1 MKICKLKLKNLNSFR
16 QEVDLDFESSPLDDA
31 SLVAITGPTGAGK
44 TTLLD
49 AICVA
54 LYDKTPRLS
63 GTGSQ
68 NPNYLISHGEK
79 EGFSEVHFIA
89 NNTRYIATWSAKQ
102 GSPRKGQLR
111 YADGDKLISDKLSSR
126 GKSLGSNQNTISE
139 EVMAIL
145 GLDFDA
151 FRRSV
156 MLAQGEFAAFLKAK
170 QEDRRQILEATA
182 GIGIYEILKDTLN
195 KKISEVEAANVNVL
209 AKLDK
214 IPEASQEQ
222 FTGAKT
228 EFGRLQ
234 KEADALEGE
243 SRRVQSEKQRE
254 VERKG
259 DFERLQVS
267 EDRQDEL
274 SNRQPEI
281 DALQSERESAERAK
295 DLRSEKREYDAAK
308 SDFENAENALDTA
321 TTEKTKAEKQ
331 VETDQADFDEKEAV
345 YQTASVEWDRKATV
359 YTEAKTD
366 VERAEE
372 RFAEADKRN
381 PNLADLE
388 SQIDLLKDELADKQ
402 TEQTQL
408 QKQVTEVQTFLDE
421 NPLPTD
427 RQHRRDQ
434 TNILSTRLDS
444 QQKQLETALTNEAEH
459 YEKVASLKREIEKLS
474 KTHAKRLSKK
484 TAAEATLGTATAKLN
499 NLLATGTREEWTD
512 QKQQASLAQ
521 PIAQRYEEGTEDL
534 EDISERRNEVND
546 TVPTLTAE
554 FAQIEEELWEQT
566 EVCRYT
572 TEAVER
578 CEDTLRFAMLTEP
591 INQLRHHLHKGEP
604 CLVCGATE
612 HPFAGVMEPESEGLL
627 QDAETALNDAKSE
640 AQTAETNRQDLK
652 RKQMQAEQGKRNTF
666 NQIREFA
673 AAIEVLRDEIESI
686 FKEWQEIYPDADVS
700 SDWVTEQIEKADTA
714 IAALAEAEQV
724 QTAASHAYELV
735 SQQLEN
741 CQNDM
746 KREEKSLNEIKEQLA
761 SASNAVAD
769 LQADIASTEKRLW
782 EFLPETFH
790 GVAPDVAVDQFSK
803 KIEAVATRE
812 DELSSGAAKLDLL

>member
-126 GKSLGSNQNTISE
+126 GKSFGSNQNTISE

-222 FTGAKT
+222 LVGAKT

-321 TTEKTKAEKQ
+321 TTEKTEVEKQ

-366 VERAEE
+366 VKQAKGRL
-372 RFAEADKRN
+372 AEADRRVPRLTELDN
-381 PNLADLE
+381 
-388 SQIDLLKDELADKQ
+388 QIEVLVNQLTNKA

-408 QKQVTEVQTFLDE
+408 QEQIDKAQTFLDE
-421 NPLPTD
+421 NPLPAD
-427 RQHRRDQ
+427 RQHRLNRA
-434 TNILSTRLDS
+434 TSLLTELSSQEKQFKEKSENHAAQEKRRL
-444 QQKQLETALTNEAEH
+444 
-459 YEKVASLKREIEKLS
+459 SLKREIKKLS
-474 KTHAKRLSKK
+474 KTSQKRLSEH
-484 TAAEATLGTATAKLN
+484 TAAATAWEKADTELN
-499 NLLATGTREEWTD
+499 KLLAAGTWEEWTD
-512 QKQQASLAQ
+512 RKQLASQTQ
-521 PIAQRYEEGTEDL
+521 PILQGYEDILNELEDL
-534 EDISERRNEVND
+534 ENMTERITDTISTQNTELV
-546 TVPTLTAE
+546 
-554 FAQIEEELWEQT
+554 QIKKEMRKQT
-566 EVCRYT
+566 EVCRCAA
-572 TEAVER
+572 EAVEH
-578 CEDTLRFAMLTEP
+578 CEAALRSALLANP
-591 INQLRHHLHKGEP
+591 INQLRQHLHTGEP

-612 HPFAGVMEPESEGLL
+612 HPSAGCCG
-627 QDAETALNDAKSE
+627 N
-640 AQTAETNRQDLK
+640 
-652 RKQMQAEQGKRNTF
+652 
-666 NQIREFA
+666 
-673 AAIEVLRDEIESI
+673 
-686 FKEWQEIYPDADVS
+686 
-700 SDWVTEQIEKADTA
+700 
-714 IAALAEAEQV
+714 
-724 QTAASHAYELV
+724 
-735 SQQLEN
+735 
-741 CQNDM
+741 
-746 KREEKSLNEIKEQLA
+746 
-761 SASNAVAD
+761 
-769 LQADIASTEKRLW
+769 
-782 EFLPETFH
+782 
-790 GVAPDVAVDQFSK
+790 
-803 KIEAVATRE
+803 
-812 DELSSGAAKLDLL
+812 